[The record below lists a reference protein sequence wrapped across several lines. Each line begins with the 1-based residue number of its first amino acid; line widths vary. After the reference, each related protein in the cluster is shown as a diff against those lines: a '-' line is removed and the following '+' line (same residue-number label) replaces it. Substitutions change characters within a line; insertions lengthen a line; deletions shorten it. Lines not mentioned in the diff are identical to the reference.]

1 MINTKELKKWD
12 EVRIE
17 WEDIVG
23 AGPAWEDE
31 KEESENPLTVAL
43 CHTTGFVIRGWTKTA
58 KALMIC
64 GSVTEGTIS
73 DKTVF
78 PKGCIRRIWVRSR
91 MVEEWFWEPRHII
104 IVNDA

>member
-23 AGPAWEDE
+23 AG
-31 KEESENPLTVAL
+31 
-43 CHTTGFVIRGWTKTA
+43 
-58 KALMIC
+58 
-64 GSVTEGTIS
+64 GTIS